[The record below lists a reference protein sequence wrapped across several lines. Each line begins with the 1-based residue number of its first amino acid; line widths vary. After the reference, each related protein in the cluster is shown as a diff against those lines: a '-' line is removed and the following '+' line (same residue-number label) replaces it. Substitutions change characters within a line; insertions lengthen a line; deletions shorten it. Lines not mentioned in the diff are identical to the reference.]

1 MYPGIPQGRIP
12 SPRFETDLLP
22 VLGANVEAGILFGV
36 Y

>member
-1 MYPGIPQGRIP
+1 MCPGIPHGRIP
-12 SPRFETDLLP
+12 LPRFEKDPLP